1 MGSDLYMM
9 TNTWTT
15 YAPAGESLRLAEL
28 TPAERAELVVD
39 LTHASKAFPAKHG
52 GACPMT
58 GVHFR
63 AGDEIRAITQGRLAG
78 RFVPNETLSRLYM
91 TLAGDDVTSY
101 APYNGREDGDAEELF
116 ELMVDG
122 GHEVVVCDKYGRRST
137 WVASH
142 REQRVEAKGSY
153 SPCTLKQFRQRIR
166 GGVLVVVRSARR
178 TVRTK

>member
-1 MGSDLYMM
+1 MGSDLYTM

-15 YAPAGESLRLAEL
+15 YAPAEKSLRLADL
-28 TPAERAELVVD
+28 TPVERAELIVD

-78 RFVPNETLSRLYM
+78 RFVPNETLARLCM
-91 TLAGDDVTSY
+91 RLGGDCGVDVTSY

-116 ELMVDG
+116 ELVADG
-122 GHEVVVCDKYGRRST
+122 GHEVTCYDKYGRKTT
-137 WVASH
+137 WVVAYQ
-142 REQRVEAKGSY
+142 EQRVEKKGTY
-153 SPCTLKQFRQRIR
+153 SRQRIR
-166 GGVLVVVRSARR
+166 GAVLVVIETATR